1 MSYGAEAVH
10 PYMALMTLKDLAPKA
25 GLSPDEAVAHYV
37 KAVGKGLTK
46 VMAKMGISTL
56 MSYRGARIFEAI
68 GLQSAFVERYFT
80 GTPSQIDGIGLF
92 EVMQEAINLHK
103 AAYGIGAAPGRD
115 LPTGGE
121 YAWRADGEEHMW
133 TPEAIVKLQ
142 KASREKNWNS
152 YREYADIINDQSR
165 RQMTLRGL
173 LRFRT
178 EGCTP
183 VPLDEVEPAK
193 DIVRRF
199 ATGAMSL
206 GSISAEAHAT
216 LAVAMNRIGAK
227 STSGEG
233 GEDPRRY
240 EAEMMTGLSPVKAGQ
255 TLADV
260 LGSDRIVADV
270 KLEAGDSLRSKV
282 KQVASARFGV
292 TAQYLASADQIQ
304 IKMAQGAKPG
314 EGGQLPGHKVTEYIA
329 ELRYSVP
336 GVGLISPPPHHDIYS
351 IEDLAQLI
359 HDLKTANSAAD
370 VSVKLVSETG
380 VGTVAAG
387 VAKAKA
393 DHIVISGHDGGTG
406 ASPLSSVKHAG
417 SAWELGLSEAQQT
430 LVVNGLRNRVAI
442 QVDGQIKTGRDVVIG
457 AMLGADEF
465 GFATAPLVVEGCMM
479 MRQCHLNTCPVGI
492 ATQDPELR
500 KRFRGKPG
508 AANTWWLDGDFTRFK
523 GGSMNTSNQS
533 IQSRQWYHKYNVA
546 AGHEGEYD
554 FGRTES
560 FVQWN
565 RLDKV
570 KGISTPND
578 PTKSSYSE
586 THGTFNDPLASSEN
600 FELSAK
606 LTTPLELGSLGS
618 MVLTTGGDAIY
629 ETFVNNQSTASVIE
643 GVTLDQTQLAAF
655 AEGEWFMNDQWSATV
670 GGRVMW
676 SDIFGAYATPRA
688 YLVWQ
693 PMQALSFKGGV
704 QDARGAQARRRPL
717 QLEQGHGL
725 LRQSRPQARG
735 KLELRALLDG

>member
-1 MSYGAEAVH
+1 MTNPPIDPIREELVTSLISYIGPKPNVLDVNDVEQTRRIEVSQPVLTDAEMRKLLSISDYTSGKVRSKVIDITYPAAWGSAGVEACLAGLCAQAVDAIKLGHTILILSDEAVSKDRVAIPALLATSALHQHLIAEGLRTTTGLVVSSGSATETHDFALLMSYGAEAVH

-165 RQMTLRGL
+165 RQMTLRDL

-393 DHIVISGHDGGTG
+393 DHIVISGHGRKPALVGEARGQRLGARSLRSSADARRQRPAQPRCDPGRRPDQDGARRRHRRHARRGRIRLCDS
-406 ASPLSSVKHAG
+406 AARRRRLHDDAPVPPQHMSRRHRHAG
-417 SAWELGLSEAQQT
+417 SGTQEA
-430 LVVNGLRNRVAI
+430 L
-442 QVDGQIKTGRDVVIG
+442 
-457 AMLGADEF
+457 
-465 GFATAPLVVEGCMM
+465 
-479 MRQCHLNTCPVGI
+479 
-492 ATQDPELR
+492 
-500 KRFRGKPG
+500 
-508 AANTWWLDGDFTRFK
+508 
-523 GGSMNTSNQS
+523 
-533 IQSRQWYHKYNVA
+533 
-546 AGHEGEYD
+546 
-554 FGRTES
+554 
-560 FVQWN
+560 
-565 RLDKV
+565 
-570 KGISTPND
+570 
-578 PTKSSYSE
+578 
-586 THGTFNDPLASSEN
+586 
-600 FELSAK
+600 
-606 LTTPLELGSLGS
+606 
-618 MVLTTGGDAIY
+618 
-629 ETFVNNQSTASVIE
+629 
-643 GVTLDQTQLAAF
+643 
-655 AEGEWFMNDQWSATV
+655 
-670 GGRVMW
+670 
-676 SDIFGAYATPRA
+676 PR
-688 YLVWQ
+688 
-693 PMQALSFKGGV
+693 
-704 QDARGAQARRRPL
+704 QARRRHQLLLLRGRRGPSHHGRTRHPPL
-717 QLEQGHGL
+717 RGPDRQVGPARAARRHRQLEGEG
-725 LRQSRPQARG
+725 RG
-735 KLELRALLDG
+735 SLPHPSPSERRALRHPPHARSGPSA